1 MPRRFPLVRL
11 YIPLLYLACVGLC
24 CSTAIGQTEK
34 DSKPDPKPD
43 SKSKFYD
50 PVVRDV
56 EGWTV
61 KLDPE
66 LLTPKN
72 KTEGQRMLKALAN
85 HLQRVEFIL
94 PAKKVEQLKQISI
107 WVEHDGTGTGLV
119 YHPSARWLEKN
130 GMDPRMAKHVH
141 VPKIGHLLDPRQW
154 AKHPYAIM
162 HELAHAYHDQVLG
175 FEDEEIIA
183 AFKQAKKSR
192 IYESVLAH
200 NHVKVEHYSL
210 TNHKEYFA
218 ESTEA
223 YLGVNDFYP
232 FVRAELKEHD
242 PRMFS
247 LQEKIWGK
255 IGR

>member
-1 MPRRFPLVRL
+1 MKRIFPFVVAFLFL
-11 YIPLLYLACVGLC
+11 TCMSVG
-24 CSTAIGQTEK
+24 STAWGQAETVQESATEH
-34 DSKPDPKPD
+34 
-43 SKSKFYD
+43 YD

-56 EGWTV
+56 EGWTIKV
-61 KLDPE
+61 DPE

-72 KTEGQRMLKALAN
+72 KARGQRMFKALAN

-94 PAKKVEQLKQISI
+94 PAEKVKELRKISI
-107 WVEHDGTGTGLV
+107 WVEYAGVGRGLV
-119 YHPSARWLEKN
+119 YHPSSQWLEKN

-141 VPKIGHLLDPRQW
+141 VPNVDHLLNPNQW

-175 FEDEEIIA
+175 FNDAEIIA
-183 AFKQAKKSR
+183 TFRQAKKAK

-200 NHVKVEHYSL
+200 NHVNVEHYAL

-218 ESTEA
+218 ESTES

-247 LQEKIWGK
+247 LQEKIWGR

>member
-1 MPRRFPLVRL
+1 MKQIF
-11 YIPLLYLACVGLC
+11 LLSIFLFTATQLD
-24 CSTAIGQTEK
+24 STVWGQADAAQGPEH
-34 DSKPDPKPD
+34 
-43 SKSKFYD
+43 YD

-56 EGWTV
+56 EGWKIKV
-61 KLDPE
+61 DPQ
-66 LLTPKN
+66 LLTPEN
-72 KTEGQRMLKALAN
+72 EARGQRMFKALAN

-94 PAKKVEQLKQISI
+94 PAEKVKQLQEISI
-107 WVEHDGTGTGLV
+107 WVEFDGNGTGLV
-119 YHPSARWLEKN
+119 YHPNPRWLAKN

-141 VPKIGHLLDPRQW
+141 VPKVDHLLDRNQW

-175 FEDEEIIA
+175 FGDEEIVT
-183 AFKQAKKSR
+183 AFRQAKKTK

-200 NHVKVEHYSL
+200 NHKKVEHYSL

-218 ESTEA
+218 ESTES

-242 PRMFS
+242 PRMFD

>member
-1 MPRRFPLVRL
+1 MKQIYPFVVAFLLLAGMQFGSTVR
-11 YIPLLYLACVGLC
+11 
-24 CSTAIGQTEK
+24 GQTQATEESAK
-34 DSKPDPKPD
+34 GH
-43 SKSKFYD
+43 YD
-50 PVVRDV
+50 PIVRDL
-56 EGWTV
+56 EGWTIKV
-61 KLDPE
+61 DPE
-66 LLTPKN
+66 LLTPEN
-72 KTEGQRMLKALAN
+72 KARGQRMLKALGN
-85 HLQRVEFIL
+85 HLQRVGFIL
-94 PAKKVEQLKQISI
+94 PAEKVKELQEISI
-107 WVEHDGTGTGLV
+107 WVELAGVGRSLV

-141 VPKIGHLLDPRQW
+141 VPKVNLLLDPNQW

-175 FEDEEIIA
+175 FEDAEIIA
-183 AFKQAKKSR
+183 TFQQAKKAK

-218 ESTEA
+218 ESTES

-247 LQEKIWGK
+247 LQEKIWGP

>member
-1 MPRRFPLVRL
+1 MKQIF
-11 YIPLLYLACVGLC
+11 LLSIFLFTATQLD
-24 CSTAIGQTEK
+24 STVWGQADAVQGPEH
-34 DSKPDPKPD
+34 
-43 SKSKFYD
+43 YD

-56 EGWTV
+56 EGWKIKV
-61 KLDPE
+61 DPQ
-66 LLTPKN
+66 LLTPEN
-72 KTEGQRMLKALAN
+72 EARGQRMFKALAN

-94 PAKKVEQLKQISI
+94 PAEKVKQLQEISI
-107 WVEHDGTGTGLV
+107 WVEFDGNGTGLV
-119 YHPSARWLEKN
+119 YHPNPRWLAKN

-141 VPKIGHLLDPRQW
+141 VPKVDHLLDRNQW

-175 FEDEEIIA
+175 FDDEEIVA
-183 AFKQAKKSR
+183 AFRQAKKTK

-200 NHVKVEHYSL
+200 NHKKVEHYSL

-218 ESTEA
+218 ESTES

-242 PRMFS
+242 PRMFD